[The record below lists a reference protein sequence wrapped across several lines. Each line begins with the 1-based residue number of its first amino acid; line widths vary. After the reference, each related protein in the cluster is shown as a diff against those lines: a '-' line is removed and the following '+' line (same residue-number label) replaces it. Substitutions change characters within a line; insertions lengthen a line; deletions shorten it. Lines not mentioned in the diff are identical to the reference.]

1 MNLLNIG
8 LSQSEL
14 VILRE
19 YAPIDFPQKLKDTY
33 NEYYTVLIALF
44 LVLARYW
51 YIQND
56 DELRIHLVTELT
68 WIMKQIEEQFGTSRE
83 VISEALK
90 LID

>member
-1 MNLLNIG
+1 MQMNLASLKRDVLIIAQAVRSSNIDTNIITLCVRYTCLLSMNLLNIG

-44 LVLARYW
+44 LVLARY
-51 YIQND
+51 
-56 DELRIHLVTELT
+56 
-68 WIMKQIEEQFGTSRE
+68 
-83 VISEALK
+83 
-90 LID
+90 